1 MHDEMIETQIRD
13 KIVYYAML
21 GVCPPML
28 LGHMYTSWRQ
38 NINMP
43 LAAIIWSYPPTA
55 SFKNKNVLLDKI
67 KDAAMENPWDQTFQ
81 RYDEKGIQALMV
93 MDEEYPIGWLNS
105 YMPPIV
111 LFYKGDIKLLAKNSI
126 SVVGSRYPSLYGE
139 EAIRRLLPPLV
150 AEDVVTVSG
159 LAKGIDRAVHM
170 QTIANRGQTIGI
182 IGTGLDIY
190 YPNENVLL
198 QQEMMREHLVMTE
211 YPLGSRPEKY
221 HFPMRNRL
229 IASLSQATLVIEA
242 KEQSGSLIT
251 ANVALQ
257 ENREVFAV
265 PGNITNPLSV
275 GTNQLIK
282 AGAGCVLEAADIL
295 SDMRHL
301 WK

>member
-1 MHDEMIETQIRD
+1 MYDEMLEIQIRR
-13 KIVYYAML
+13 KIIYYAML
-21 GVCPPML
+21 DVCPPML

-38 NINMP
+38 NITMP

-55 SFKNKNVLLDKI
+55 SLKNKNLLLDKI
-67 KDAAMENPWDQTFQ
+67 KAAALKNPREQTFQ
-81 RYDEKGIQALMV
+81 RYEEKGIQALTV

-139 EAIRRLLPPLV
+139 EAIRRLLPPIV

-170 QTIANRGQTIGI
+170 QTIANRGKTIGI

-211 YPLGSRPEKY
+211 FPLGSRPERY

-242 KEQSGSLIT
+242 KEKSGSLIT